1 MLSVN
6 GTYDNQP
13 VYIQAD
19 IPSIYFI
26 FNITIVR
33 KSNKKHFIAFDLFP
47 KADIID
53 IDSVI
58 SEESIK
64 IYKNGINIS
73 NSKLQS
79 WVSRKY
85 QNYIGFLST
94 HMNGEIEK
102 LWSSAIVYDKQQSIF
117 IFRIFNIF
125 LILIMSLYVPWNF
138 EAVVYILQI
147 KIFINIVYREWI
159 YLLG

>member
-19 IPSIYFI
+19 IPSFYFI

-33 KSNKKHFIAFDLFP
+33 NSNKKPFIFLELFV
-47 KADIID
+47 KTDIID

-73 NSKLQS
+73 NSKLRS
-79 WVSRKY
+79 
-85 QNYIGFLST
+85 
-94 HMNGEIEK
+94 
-102 LWSSAIVYDKQQSIF
+102 
-117 IFRIFNIF
+117 
-125 LILIMSLYVPWNF
+125 
-138 EAVVYILQI
+138 
-147 KIFINIVYREWI
+147 
-159 YLLG
+159 

>member
-26 FNITIVR
+26 FNITIVS
-33 KSNKKHFIAFDLFP
+33 KSNKKPFIFLELFA
-47 KADIID
+47 KTDIID

-79 WVSRKY
+79 
-85 QNYIGFLST
+85 
-94 HMNGEIEK
+94 
-102 LWSSAIVYDKQQSIF
+102 
-117 IFRIFNIF
+117 
-125 LILIMSLYVPWNF
+125 
-138 EAVVYILQI
+138 
-147 KIFINIVYREWI
+147 
-159 YLLG
+159 